1 MNFWN
6 KTYQILQKQDV
17 ILLLVVESK
26 GSSPGRQGFKMLVAS
41 DEIYGSIGGG
51 VMEHQLVEEAKN
63 LLQTTF
69 KPFIKRQIHK
79 GKITAGS
86 GMICSGEQ
94 TVLFYPL
101 NENHLEIIKNLSNVK
116 GTLNISPT
124 AFLFNENS
132 TLDSQFQWQLND
144 VNWLYQEQIQFQNKL
159 YIFGAGH
166 VGLALSKI
174 ASHLDFEMHLF
185 DNRTGLNTF
194 EENGFTHYKSIINYK
209 NCLKYI
215 QINQQSY
222 IAIMTNSF
230 VEDKIILEQFLDKTP
245 KYLGV
250 LGSKA
255 KLKTMFDAFEENG
268 ISKAT
273 LEQVHAPIG
282 LKIHSKTPEEI
293 AISIL
298 GEMIRVKHS

>member
-6 KTYQILQKQDV
+6 KTYQKLQDKQYL

-26 GSSPGRQGFKMLVAS
+26 GSSPGRQGFKMFVAS

-51 VMEHQLVEEAKN
+51 VMEYQLVEDAKK

-79 GKITAGS
+79 GKISEGS

-94 TVLFYPL
+94 TVLFYSL
-101 NENHLEIIKNLSNVK
+101 SENHLEIIKNLSDAK
-116 GTLNISPT
+116 GVLNISPI

-144 VNWLYQEQIQFQNKL
+144 AWQYQEQIQFQNKL

-174 ASHLDFEMHLF
+174 ASHLDFEIHLF

-194 EENGFTHYKSIINYK
+194 EQNDFAHYKSIINYK
-209 NCLKYI
+209 NSLDYI
-215 QINQQSY
+215 QLNEQSY
-222 IAIMTNSF
+222 IVIMTNSF
-230 VEDKIILEQFLDKTP
+230 VEDKIVLEQLLDKKP

-255 KLKTMFDAFEENG
+255 KLKTMFDAFEEND
-268 ISKAT
+268 IPKAQ

-298 GEMIRVKHS
+298 GEMIRIKNK